1 MKQKPKTTSRGG
13 GRVLLVSADKA
24 LAVTLEHM
32 LAGSVWLLTR
42 AEDAASAL
50 ALLPDSDVCL
60 LDAWMPTALSL
71 LVRARDGRVQ
81 TPILWLGSDDEL
93 TSSAVIGA
101 GAVECIPL
109 DILDRP
115 LLERSLRYAHE
126 RTAVNR
132 DLDQA
137 EQELAESV
145 RSMRHLIAD
154 FRDALLVLDPSGL
167 ARYANPAAER
177 LFCGNPVGKV
187 YPSLMMGE
195 DGLYE
200 LQMDIAGEVRTVE
213 AQLST
218 TCWEGESA
226 VLASVR
232 DVTQRCLLE
241 DRFRTAQFALDAA
254 ITSIALVDARQ
265 AGYPLVYVNLAFED
279 MVGVPASRLLGE
291 RCPLIYAPDID
302 QSTRVVILDA
312 LTTGEPCH
320 VQFRASRPD
329 GTSFWDEMRL
339 APVRDMDGQVTH
351 FVGFHNDIS
360 AQIEACDQLQWQ
372 SEHHSLCGLP
382 NRYGLVRRIGTLF
395 AEGRS
400 TGEWMT
406 VLSLKIDDFH
416 AVNDTYGHHVGDTV
430 ILLAARRLREF
441 ADANVLA
448 VRVGG
453 AEFLVAV
460 TALHDPEVAM
470 DYTRRIRAALSAP
483 YAVGGMSIAL
493 QWSAGVCL
501 DDGTAMDG
509 MALVRNADIAMR
521 RAHECLAEG
530 VGLFRPEMAERM
542 MRNIHLQSELQS
554 AIELGEFITL
564 YQPQIEAHSG
574 RIVGVEALVRWRH
587 PTRGLLVPE
596 QFLPVAEDTG
606 QILAIGA
613 AVLQQACLDAVAAR
627 AAGLPEFLVSV
638 NFTSREFFGDGFM
651 ESVETALSLSGLR
664 ADRLE
669 IELTH
674 ASLSDESEEA
684 KRRFDTLRR
693 MGVRLAIDN
702 FGRGGFDLSSLRHL
716 PATKLKIDQGFTCDA
731 MQDAR
736 AAAIIQ
742 GVVSM
747 AHHLDM
753 TVVAEGVESEPQRD
767 FLRKIGCDLFQGFW
781 VAQPM
786 PWAALEDWLRQR
798 QVDQSALA
806 VVPAEGVPPTLL
818 LLDDEP
824 NILRALSRLLRR
836 DGYRIFTANSAR
848 EAFAILA
855 SNEVHVII
863 SDQRMPEMCGTEF
876 LAQVKDL
883 YPDTIRIVLSGYT
896 DLKSVTD
903 AINQG
908 AIYRFLTKPWN
919 DDELRE
925 NVRKAFAGRL
935 HRQAADPGGQ
945 TT

>member
-1 MKQKPKTTSRGG
+1 MKQKRNAVSREG

-24 LAVTLEHM
+24 LAMTLGHM
-32 LAGSVWLLTR
+32 LADSTWLLMC
-42 AEDAASAL
+42 AEDTASAL
-50 ALLPDSDVCL
+50 ALLPDNDICL

-71 LVRARDGRVQ
+71 LVRARDGRAQ

-115 LLERSLRYAHE
+115 LLERSLHYALE
-126 RTAVNR
+126 RAAVSR

-145 RSMRHLIAD
+145 RAMRHLVAD
-154 FRDALLVLDPSGL
+154 FRDALLVLDSSGL

-187 YPSLMMGE
+187 HPSLMMGE

-200 LQMDIAGEVRTVE
+200 LQMNIAGEARTVE

-218 TCWEGESA
+218 TRWEGESA

-241 DRFRTAQFALDAA
+241 ERFRRAQFALDAA
-254 ITSIALVDARQ
+254 ITSIALIDTRQ
-265 AGYPLVYVNLAFED
+265 TGYPLVYVNPAFEN
-279 MVGVPASRLLGE
+279 MAGVPASRLLGE
-291 RCPLIYAPDID
+291 KCPLIQAPDID
-302 QSTRVVILDA
+302 QSVRVAMFNA

-320 VQFRASRPD
+320 VQFLARRPD
-329 GTSFWDEMRL
+329 GTSFWDDIQL
-339 APVRDMDGQVTH
+339 APVRDMEGQVTH

-360 AQIEACDQLQWQ
+360 AQMETRDQLQWQ

-382 NRYGLVRRIGTLF
+382 NRYGLIRRIGALF

-400 TGEWMT
+400 TGEWLT

-416 AVNDTYGHHVGDTV
+416 ALNDTYGHHIGDAV
-430 ILLAARRLREF
+430 ILLAARRIREF
-441 ADANVLA
+441 SGANVLA
-448 VRVGG
+448 ARVDGS
-453 AEFLVAV
+453 EFVVAV
-460 TALHDPEVAM
+460 TALHAPEAAM
-470 DYTRRIRAALSAP
+470 DYARRIRAVLSAP
-483 YAVGGMSIAL
+483 YAVGGMSIAV

-509 MALVRNADIAMR
+509 MALLRNADIAMR
-521 RAHECLAEG
+521 RAHG
-530 VGLFRPEMAERM
+530 GPTRGIGLFRPEMAEYM
-542 MRNIHLQSELQS
+542 MRNIHLRSELQS
-554 AIELGEFITL
+554 AIELGEFVTL
-564 YQPQIEAHSG
+564 YQPQIEAHYG
-574 RIVGVEALVRWRH
+574 RMVGVEALVRWQH
-587 PTRGLLVPE
+587 PTRGLLTPDH
-596 QFLPVAEDTG
+596 FLRAAEDTG
-606 QILAIGA
+606 HILAIGA
-613 AVLQQACLDAVAAR
+613 AVLQQACLDAVTAR
-627 AAGLPEFLVSV
+627 ATGLPEFLVSV
-638 NFTSREFFGDGFM
+638 NFSSREFFADGFI
-651 ESVETALSLSGLR
+651 ESVESALLLSGLR

-674 ASLSDESEEA
+674 AALTDESEEA
-684 KRRFDTLRR
+684 KRRFETLRR

-702 FGRGGFDLSSLRHL
+702 FGRSGFDLSSLRYL
-716 PATKLKIDQGFTCDA
+716 PATKIKITRGFTRDA

-747 AHHLDM
+747 AHQLDM
-753 TVVAEGVESEPQRD
+753 AVVAEGVESEPQRD
-767 FLRKIGCDLFQGFW
+767 FLRKVGCDLFQGFW

-798 QVDQSALA
+798 QVDQSAVA
-806 VVPAEGVPPTLL
+806 VAPAEGVSRTLL

-836 DGYRIFTANSAR
+836 DGYRIFTANSAH

-855 SNEVHVII
+855 SNEVQVII

-935 HRQAADPGGQ
+935 HRQAAADPG
-945 TT
+945 